1 MKQKKKEAQDQ
12 NNTELKK
19 TTFKILEMAKCSV
32 ATERI
37 MELLLFVATWEL
49 IRIWNGII
57 HLTEYFGILV

>member
-49 IRIWNGII
+49 IRI
-57 HLTEYFGILV
+57 